1 MVVLSVHSSKTLIK
15 TLLYVVAS
23 SRTEKTDDLGQR
35 AQKLQDSMSKRNPHP
50 RRVGAV
56 GQVCRP
62 PPACHGGYMVTGC
75 NSSQRGPACQPVST
89 CCMGRPSLPCLYAIM
104 GHNIKPRVLGVGS
117 VLGTQ
122 RDDDASP
129 EVVEGKNRK
138 I

>member
-1 MVVLSVHSSKTLIK
+1 MVVLSLHSSKTLIK
-15 TLLYVVAS
+15 TLLYPVVS
-23 SRTEKTDDLGQR
+23 SRTEEMDDLGQT

-56 GQVCRP
+56 GQVCKP
-62 PPACHGGYMVTGC
+62 PPVCHGGYKVTGG
-75 NSSQRGPACQPVST
+75 NSSQRGPACQPVNT
-89 CCMGRPSLPCLYAIM
+89 CCIGRPSLPCLYAIM

-122 RDDDASP
+122 RDNDVSP
-129 EVVEGKNRK
+129 EVVGGKNRK